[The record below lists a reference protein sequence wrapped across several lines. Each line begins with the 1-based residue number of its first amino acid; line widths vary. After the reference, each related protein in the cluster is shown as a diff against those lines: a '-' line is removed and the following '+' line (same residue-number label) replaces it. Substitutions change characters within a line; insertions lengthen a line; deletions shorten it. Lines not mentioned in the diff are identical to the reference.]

1 MLKRYYT
8 QVMFIILIFFIASC
22 AAVTSDIKVDAEA
35 DPKAN
40 IKGYKTYVW
49 LGSAEILYDPAGR
62 WEPPGFDADSEVK
75 WLIDRELRKRGM
87 MEVNTNPDMIIGFI
101 AGIDMAAL
109 ELTENPEKTITIIQ
123 NVPKGALALVFVDA
137 STGYPIWIGQA
148 VGDIQQEPNTET
160 VRKRLDYAVSEM
172 FKLLPR

>member
-8 QVMFIILIFFIASC
+8 QVMFISLIFFIASC
-22 AAVTSDIKVDAEA
+22 ATVTSDIKIDAEA

-40 IKGYKTYVW
+40 IKGYKTYAW

-62 WEPPGFDADSEVK
+62 WEPPDFDADSEVK

-109 ELTENPEKTITIIQ
+109 ELAENPEKTMTIIH

-137 STGYPIWIGQA
+137 STGYPIWIGKA
-148 VGDIQQEPNTET
+148 VGDIQKEPNT
-160 VRKRLDYAVSEM
+160 
-172 FKLLPR
+172 